1 MCSEF
6 QNTFETQ
13 LVEIVGENLISIRYL
28 LCARYCVKYIAY
40 VNVFNFCSNPMIL
53 VVLRE
58 VVVV

>member
-40 VNVFNFCSNPMIL
+40 VNVLIFAATQ
-53 VVLRE
+53 
-58 VVVV
+58 